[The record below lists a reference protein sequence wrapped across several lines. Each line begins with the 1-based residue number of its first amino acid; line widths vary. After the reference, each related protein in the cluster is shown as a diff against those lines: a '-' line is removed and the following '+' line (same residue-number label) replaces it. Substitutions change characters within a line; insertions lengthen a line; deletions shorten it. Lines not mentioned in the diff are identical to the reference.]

1 MGRDVLSKIIYGAR
15 ISVIIAGISI
25 LVSGALGTVL
35 GLVAGY
41 FGGWVDA
48 IIMRLVDIS
57 LSIPIVLFAL
67 VLASVLGPSQTTVVT
82 VVVVLLW
89 SRYARLIRGETLTV
103 VIQDYILRAK
113 VSGSSDMRI
122 IFKHVLPNV
131 ANSLLVLATLQVG
144 FVIILEA
151 TLSFLGAGIPRPTP
165 AWGLMVADGRDLV
178 ISAWWVSLFPGI
190 AIMLV
195 VLGMNLL
202 GDWLRDRLDPKQ
214 RQI

>member
-1 MGRDVLSKIIYGAR
+1 MNL
-15 ISVIIAGISI
+15 
-25 LVSGALGTVL
+25 
-35 GLVAGY
+35 
-41 FGGWVDA
+41 
-48 IIMRLVDIS
+48 
-57 LSIPIVLFAL
+57 
-67 VLASVLGPSQTTVVT
+67 
-82 VVVVLLW
+82 
-89 SRYARLIRGETLTV
+89 
-103 VIQDYILRAK
+103 
-113 VSGSSDMRI
+113 
-122 IFKHVLPNV
+122 
-131 ANSLLVLATLQVG
+131 
-144 FVIILEA
+144 IILEA

>member
-1 MGRDVLSKIIYGAR
+1 
-15 ISVIIAGISI
+15 
-25 LVSGALGTVL
+25 
-35 GLVAGY
+35 
-41 FGGWVDA
+41 
-48 IIMRLVDIS
+48 
-57 LSIPIVLFAL
+57 
-67 VLASVLGPSQTTVVT
+67 
-82 VVVVLLW
+82 VVVLLW

-103 VIQDYILRAK
+103 VIQDYILRAR

>member
-41 FGGWVDA
+41 FGGWIDA